1 MSWRI
6 YQSNYKN
13 VPAVVMESGGLTAC
27 FLPQYGGKLASL
39 VCKKTGREFLA
50 QNESAQY
57 KVLQYDGDYVTAECS
72 GFDDMFPT
80 IDKIYYTQY
89 PWKGVEIPDH
99 GEVCGLPWEC
109 VEGQD
114 CLYMGVNGVRF
125 PYRLEKWI
133 SFKGE
138 SVLSIQYRAT
148 NLSSFDMDFLWA
160 AHTMLNIENGGEII
174 LPYKDKSPATC
185 IFSEDPGFGA
195 RGYKLEWP
203 LALRMDGT
211 VQALNITGPKNAN
224 GNCYKYYFDQK
235 TPEGWC
241 AYKYNSDGTIFKTM
255 FSKETV
261 PYLSLWVNEG
271 SFHNLHNIAMEVCT
285 GTYDRPDLARMY
297 GQNSV
302 LKAKSTYEWYYD
314 IYVEVQ

>member
-1 MSWRI
+1 MLGRI
-6 YQSNYKN
+6 YQSSYKN
-13 VPAVVMESGGLTAC
+13 VPAVAMESDELTAR

-39 VCKKTGREFLA
+39 VSRKTGREFLA
-50 QNESAQY
+50 QDESAQY
-57 KVLQYDGDYVTAECS
+57 KVLQYDGNYVAAECS

-109 VEGQD
+109 EEKQD

-138 SVLSIQYRAT
+138 GVLSIQYRAT

-160 AHTMLNIENGGEII
+160 AHTMLNIEEGGEII

-185 IFSEDPGFGA
+185 VFSEDPGFGT
-195 RGYKLEWP
+195 RGSRVEWP
-203 LALRMDGT
+203 TTVRRDGAT
-211 VQALNITGPKNAN
+211 QALNITRPISEK

-235 TPEGWC
+235 IPEGWC
-241 AYKYNSDGTIFKTM
+241 AYKYNSDGTILKTV
-255 FSKETV
+255 FSAETV
-261 PYLSLWVNEG
+261 PFLCIWVNEG
-271 SFHNLHNIAMEVCT
+271 TFHNLQNIAMEVCT
-285 GTYDRPDLARMY
+285 GTYDRPDLARIY

-302 LKAKSTYEWYYD
+302 LKAKSTYEWNYD
-314 IYVEVQ
+314 FFVKV